1 MTPWGLFITGTN
13 TEVGKT
19 HVAAMIARQLSQNG
33 VTVGVYK
40 PVASGC
46 RSEDGMLVSDD
57 AELLWEAAGR
67 PATLEDV
74 CPQRFELPVAP
85 PVAARAE
92 GRQIDL
98 ELMRNGLRFW
108 QERFEAVIVEGAGGL
123 LSPLAEGLSNAD
135 LAADLGL
142 PLVVVAAN
150 QLGVINTT
158 LQTLVT
164 ASAYPRPLSIA
175 GVVLNQS
182 AAGEGDASLAT
193 NAEELAGRCDRLL
206 LGAVAHGGAA
216 FDPPIDWRAAAQ
228 AARPRDPGVFFT
240 PAES

>member
-1 MTPWGLFITGTN
+1 MATWDLFITGTN
-13 TEVGKT
+13 TEIGKT
-19 HVAAMIARQLSQNG
+19 HVAAMIARQLAQAG

-46 RSEDGMLVSDD
+46 RRENGTLVSDD

-67 PATLEDV
+67 PATLEAV

-92 GRQIDL
+92 GRQIDQDRL
-98 ELMRNGLRFW
+98 RDGLRFW
-108 QERFEAVIVEGAGGL
+108 QERSDAVIVEGAGGL
-123 LSPLAEGLSNAD
+123 LSPLAENFSNAD

-142 PLVVVAAN
+142 PLLVVAAN

-164 ASAYPRPLSIA
+164 ASAYPRPLPIA

-182 AAGEGDASLAT
+182 AGGEGDASLAT
-193 NAEELAGRCDRLL
+193 NAEELAVRCDGLL
-206 LGAVAHGGAA
+206 LGSVVHGGAA
-216 FDPPIDWRAAAQ
+216 FDPPIDWHTAAGS
-228 AARPRDPGVFFT
+228 ARRREPHTFFG
-240 PAES
+240 